1 MSEWEETFAR
11 QLADDA
17 LDAPNSERA
26 LLACVLLDA
35 NGGHRAFERVAAAVT
50 PKTFGAP
57 RNATVW
63 GGMCAIRD
71 RGDLLDVVALHDEL
85 AQGGMKDAGKYLG
98 ALLRVPIDPDQCERY
113 ARCANEW
120 AHLRETRAVLA
131 SAMGEAQANGRPLAV
146 VAQVRTKLSALP
158 EAVASAKD
166 YSLHAHA
173 LAAIDAMRKAAED
186 HARGVCRFA
195 QWGIPSLDGRF
206 GADGTYFPGALGGLF
221 PGELFVIGGE
231 PGAGKTTMVWS
242 AALATARGNAHAPGR
257 RVLVFSL
264 EMSGPVLVR
273 RIAGQMAGIPQE
285 RLKRGAFYPGEMS
298 KLAGA
303 MNELSALPIQVF
315 DDCDTLDGIAARVRA
330 ELLRG
335 EVGLVVIDYLQI
347 LRHQGSVRDENRADA
362 DRVQA
367 AKRLAVQTDV
377 PFLVVSAINK
387 SAQHRAREGKE
398 LSAADAKG
406 SGTEFAANV
415 IFYLMCDDPK
425 DKGARVG
432 VTIQFAKNRDGASAP
447 IPLIFDKPRG
457 VFESVEGVGD
467 REERRAQEAAEHD
480 LINADGGDA

>member
-1 MSEWEETFAR
+1 VVDPGSLTAITLATVRKDIRSIYEQSGLTPNLAVCSPGVFDALAEMFDPTRRYMQDIVQGGRGPVRLDGSAR
-11 QLADDA
+11 AIDIEGCVFVRDKDCTANAIYYLNTDYIEIEVLPPPPAFQALIERAGVQADD
-17 LDAPNSERA
+17 
-26 LLACVLLDA
+26 
-35 NGGHRAFERVAAAVT
+35 G
-50 PKTFGAP
+50 FG
-57 RNATVW
+57 V
-63 GGMCAIRD
+63 
-71 RGDLLDVVALHDEL
+71 
-85 AQGGMKDAGKYLG
+85 
-98 ALLRVPIDPDQCERY
+98 
-113 ARCANEW
+113 
-120 AHLRETRAVLA
+120 
-131 SAMGEAQANGRPLAV
+131 
-146 VAQVRTKLSALP
+146 
-158 EAVASAKD
+158 
-166 YSLHAHA
+166 
-173 LAAIDAMRKAAED
+173 
-186 HARGVCRFA
+186 
-195 QWGIPSLDGRF
+195 
-206 GADGTYFPGALGGLF
+206 LF

-231 PGAGKTTMVWS
+231 PGADKTTMVWS